1 MKHWLA
7 TAAAA
12 AAAPLLVACA
22 SAGAA
27 TEYARDD
34 DRHQNVLIVN
44 GERIVVRDGQHAIH
58 VIEEAL
64 EDGDDAS
71 LTFDFDFD
79 GQSWSE
85 QDLAAFEAEMEALGE
100 SIGAMFSDGS
110 DFQIAIDRLNLDD
123 EALQARIEV
132 VVEQAER
139 RAERAE
145 RLAER
150 AAERAERDAERAVRD
165 AERVQR
171 DAERQA
177 RRAEE
182 RARRAA
188 ERALETERQAISI
201 SIDGDAIARAG
212 LRAAEIG
219 LESGLD
225 AIERTLENGWKTEDG
240 ERVPLTRQD
249 REELREAREEL
260 EDSLAELREERADWH
275 DERVTPTSHHTHHY
289 ENEDRQVRIIE
300 RDGETRVWVNGREL
314 TGAEKE
320 TWLEAW
326 RSSEQAQELEGGP
339 GAPPPPPLP
348 PRR

>member
-27 TEYARDD
+27 TGYAEKE

-44 GERIVVRDGQHAIH
+44 GERIIVRDGAHAIH
-58 VIEEAL
+58 IIEDAL
-64 EDGDDAS
+64 EGDDHAS
-71 LTFDFDFD
+71 LTLDFDFD
-79 GQSWSE
+79 AHSWSE
-85 QDLAAFEAEMEALGE
+85 EDLEVFEAEMEELGE
-100 SIGAMFSDGS
+100 SLSMMFSEGS
-110 DFQIAIDRLNLDD
+110 NFQIALESLDIDEDALD
-123 EALQARIEV
+123 ARIEV
-132 VVEQAER
+132 IVEQAER

-150 AAERAERDAERAVRD
+150 AAERAERDAERHVR
-165 AERVQR
+165 R
-171 DAERQA
+171 AERQA
-177 RRAEE
+177 RRAVE
-182 RARRAA
+182 RAR
-188 ERALETERQAISI
+188 ESERQAISI
-201 SIDGDAIARAG
+201 SINADSIAQAGMMAAETGLEAG
-212 LRAAEIG
+212 LAAI
-219 LESGLD
+219 D
-225 AIERTLENGWKTEDG
+225 RTLERGWKTEDG
-240 ERVPLTRQD
+240 ERVPLTRED
-249 REELREAREEL
+249 REELREARAEL
-260 EDSLAELREERADWH
+260 EEGLAELREERADWH
-275 DERVTPTSHHTHHY
+275 TERHVETPRHSHQY
-289 ENEDRQVRIIE
+289 EDRQVRIIE